1 MRRVLQKI
9 FPLLLASLV
18 VSAACLAISKTPSA
32 SGGNGKV
39 AGASSSRERQGEQ
52 DAPPT
57 LAPAPSAPAPLKPGE
72 KMRVMVIPVQGDIGD
87 PVLYVLRRGL
97 KHAED
102 EHIGAV
108 VIDMSTL
115 GGYSDAAFQMMEALD
130 KFPGLTITYV
140 KDKAGS
146 AGALIAGVTT
156 EIWYAPK
163 SVIGAAAAVNSDG
176 QDIPETMRLK
186 INSFFGGIL
195 RAYSGDKGRYR
206 ADVLRAMMDKD
217 YEFKIDDK
225 IINPKGSLLTLTAS
239 EALAQ
244 YGDPPQPLFGAG
256 SATSIDD
263 LLAQKYGPGNF
274 EITRLEV
281 TWSEQLAQWLN
292 LIKPILIGLGLL
304 ALFIEFKTP
313 GFGIF
318 GITGI
323 VLLAIV
329 FLSSYV
335 AGLSGHEPLIIFAIG
350 ILLIVGELV
359 LHPGLVF
366 PMITGLVLA
375 IGALVWAMADIW
387 PSDPISVTWTTNA
400 LATPLLNLAI
410 GLVLA
415 VALIV
420 ALLRYMPK
428 TWFWDRLELSG
439 AIAGA
444 AQIAGFSPEDAN
456 ILAALIGKQ
465 GAVITPLRPLGQIE
479 IDGKHYEARLPLG
492 TADIGSRVIVRGH
505 TDFSL
510 DVEAVESANEKKE
523 SQQ

>member
-57 LAPAPSAPAPLKPGE
+57 LAPAPLKPGE

-292 LIKPILIGLGLL
+292 IRMVQILLIGLGLV
-304 ALFIEFKTP
+304 ALFVEFKTP

-318 GITGI
+318 GLTGI
-323 VLLAIV
+323 VCLGFV
-329 FLSSYV
+329 FFGSYV
-335 AGLSGHEPLIIFAIG
+335 AGLSGHEPMIIFAIG
-350 ILLIVGELV
+350 ILLIVGELI
-359 LHPGLVF
+359 LHPGLIF

-387 PSDPISVTWTTNA
+387 PGAPASITWSAETFTRPMVNLVFGLLISVG
-400 LATPLLNLAI
+400 LGAI
-410 GLVLA
+410 VIRYLPKGWFFQRLA
-415 VALIV
+415 VGQAV
-420 ALLRYMPK
+420 AG
-428 TWFWDRLELSG
+428 S
-439 AIAGA
+439 
-444 AQIAGFSPEDAN
+444 AQIAGLHPEIAETTKS
-456 ILAALIGKQ
+456 LIGAKAIAATALMPSGEIEVGGKRYNARLDMGSAPA
-465 GAVITPLRPLGQIE
+465 GAKVVITRMSDFCL
-479 IDGKHYEARLPLG
+479 
-492 TADIGSRVIVRGH
+492 IVEEDK
-505 TDFSL
+505 TP
-510 DVEAVESANEKKE
+510 
-523 SQQ
+523 